1 MDKTKMV
8 RVIVDGK
15 EYSYPA
21 GTSYR
26 ALAADFQD
34 RYEYDILLADRD
46 NKLCELH
53 KTLDRDCTLRF
64 ITAADKP
71 GKQTY
76 ERGVCHAQGLLR
88 HGGPRA
94 D

>member
-46 NKLCELH
+46 NISASCIKLWIE
-53 KTLDRDCTLRF
+53 
-64 ITAADKP
+64 TARSA
-71 GKQTY
+71 
-76 ERGVCHAQGLLR
+76 L
-88 HGGPRA
+88 
-94 D
+94 